1 MATDEAG
8 LEFIAAREVTTSVAD
23 FITDV
28 DPAQVAIEGAA
39 EVMNEIGVAVDDQ
52 EGERNSL
59 K

>member
-8 LEFIAAREVTTSVAD
+8 LELIAARKVTTSVAD
-23 FITDV
+23 FTTDV
-28 DPAQVAIEGAA
+28 DPTQVAIEGAA